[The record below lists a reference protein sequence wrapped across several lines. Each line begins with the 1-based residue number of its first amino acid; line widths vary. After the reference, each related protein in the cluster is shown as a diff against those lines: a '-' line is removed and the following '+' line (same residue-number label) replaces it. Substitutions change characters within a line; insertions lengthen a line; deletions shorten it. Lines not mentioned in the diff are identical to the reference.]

1 MANLSR
7 NFTAGK
13 MNKVVDERLVPNGE
27 YIDALNIRMGSTENS
42 EIGVI
47 ENTKGNVK
55 LSDLLYVDGTPL
67 STDAR
72 CIGALADSVNEKIYW
87 FVHDPS
93 FTVGA
98 TGKLDLIVSYDMNA
112 NILTYHII
120 SVDDGGGIN
129 TTLNFNNR
137 YLITGVNKIDDLI
150 FFTDDYNQPRF
161 INVNRT
167 YLPPAANID
176 QLTNESILV
185 IKKPPVESPSINP
198 IVVAGQENFLEEN
211 FICFAYRYK
220 YADGEYSATSQ
231 WSEPSFVPSAFAF
244 ERESFLNSGM
254 ISTTNGCDITY
265 NSGGPLVVGID
276 LLFKSADSNVI
287 KVIEKLNK
295 AELGLAD
302 NTNYSYVFSNSKI
315 FTILPEGELL
325 RLYDNVPRYAKA
337 QTLMGNRLMYG
348 NYVDG
353 YDLIDKY
360 GQPTKFE
367 YQASLVTEQIGIE
380 DLDTSFT
387 TGVYNIDGVNG
398 VGDSVLRIDFTDV
411 INGTGL
417 ITGAYINIDV
427 TLEHT
432 EFSGNNPPTVSGTT
446 STFNITF
453 YYQLPQDYA
462 SLAAMV
468 SATKFQEAIGTLTN
482 IQPVSNAQNG
492 TTFTD
497 SFNNEIPA
505 SLAISPSGS
514 YSKYES
520 GINAVNEP
528 ILVTTSGNLM
538 LIQFPAMR
546 FVDNTTTPTDDF
558 FEYYKITGADAEY
571 QPLGT
576 AKSLHSNRDYDVGIV
591 YMDEFNRATTALVSP
606 NNTVYVPCGNSNL
619 KNSIQV
625 EIPATQVAPAWA
637 TRYKFVI
644 KPNAEGYET
653 IYSNIYYTEVG
664 TNYVWFLL
672 EGENARK
679 VEVGDRYIVKAD
691 SNGPMEICAYATVL
705 DKDIKASGVL
715 GAGSPAGVYMK
726 MLPTDFNAILP
737 PNTVYNVYDS
747 EQKSGGSCPS
757 IVLATGPIGNIPSG
771 TKISLRFFFRRNGKC
786 NINCPCEKRTQE
798 YRGDFISSSNYTDF
812 QSWFEGDNI
821 ADDTLNNSVY
831 RTCYNT
837 SACSFNDY
845 LGTYSLPLTCSD
857 TNNYFY
863 FTGTDLI
870 IIGGKSCTGGATS
883 DRVSFLEG
891 RITVTKA
898 INTIIFETLP
908 IDSNPDIYYENDL
921 SFAINA
927 NGEHQ
932 GNVQNQVISTNTPA
946 IVDTEFF
953 NCFAF
958 GNGAES
964 YKVRDSIIGHSFNL
978 GNRVTSVAAQDYK
991 EADRY
996 ADMTYSGIYNNES
1009 NVNRLNEFNLG
1020 LLNFKPLES
1029 SFGGIYVLD
1038 GRETD
1043 VLVLQED
1050 KISYV
1055 LAGKNLLSDAA
1066 AGGAITSVP
1075 EVLGTQIA
1083 RAEKYGITFNPESYV
1098 QWGYDRFFTDSKRGA
1113 VLQLRGNS
1121 YSSDQLK
1128 VVSEQGMR
1136 TWFRDEFI
1144 STFNKQK
1151 LGGFDP
1157 YMNEYVLSINDRDII
1172 DRDDDGCID
1181 CGANQTFVLS
1191 GDEAANVLEYCIEL
1205 GSAVGLTTF
1214 TWTVLAGT
1222 TGPSDG
1228 FEVSITYDG
1237 NTVTSGLVTTSGTL
1251 SFNKDEITVDTAQV
1265 VISMT
1270 GQFTLSLSMSCP
1282 LPQEMT
1288 IIEVVL
1294 TNDAEAGQTT
1304 YAQYRYTNGSYTSP
1318 LQSRFVTFASSTS
1331 NPLVSWYNSVSGVVG
1346 TGGFPP
1352 AGSTMR
1358 LYNNKISPTATFT
1371 FNPAEDKFRY
1381 HRSNT
1386 LYGNNTV
1393 DMNALLGVAS
1403 LATPI
1408 MGTLPL
1414 NYVDFTVPV
1423 SGNYLYLIWDYRVT
1437 TPNGLCQG
1445 ISQDEVC
1452 CNCESCEL
1460 GECITVTI
1468 TNPSEQFNAAVT
1480 FNGGTCDN
1488 PIPVSVELDPAE
1500 TASICVINTS
1510 PLYSVDFG
1518 NPIVSTALCSC
1529 SLQPCLYI
1537 LQTLPDGGICGPFN
1551 GITSRLGTCNTN
1563 PTSNSDFTGWTI
1575 DGLDFITNYYSVML
1589 AYGVNPSSI
1598 LVTDQNN
1605 PTIPYTQNGIVVTYT
1620 GLTPPP
1626 AYIGE
1631 IKNPFGNI
1639 INYSWSAPNCE
1650 YGCVV
1655 SEYYVLNPLPVTN
1668 VVERLNVYGLLSG
1681 GGSIANIVTLSSFGT
1696 TIDVSNPAQLAILE
1710 SFYRSIHG
1718 PQVTMTST
1726 FNPVSGGYDV
1736 TISNA
1741 IISYHRWFND
1751 TGLNLKM
1758 WQNGG
1763 PPITCETDCTPD
1775 AMDFSGLAFDGTPF
1789 PSNPPIYTYVTQQV
1803 LGTNMP
1809 IGLRVE
1815 WDQATY
1821 QGPCFYIYY
1830 RIDTVAPSFTSTIDP
1845 SSQGFTLMVPD
1856 FTNVYNLP
1864 SINTGEYLSLA
1875 VDGPT
1880 NACGFA
1886 PVINVPVTIRNT
1898 TVDCYGE
1905 LIDYI
1910 TANIKYS

>member
-42 EIGVI
+42 EVGVI

-72 CIGALADSVNEKIYW
+72 CIGALADSVNEKVYW

-98 TGKLDLIVSYDMNA
+98 TGKLDMVVSYDMNA

-129 TTLNFNNR
+129 TTLNFNHR
-137 YLITGVNKIDDLI
+137 YLITGVNKVDDLI

-161 INVNRT
+161 FNVNRT
-167 YLPPAANID
+167 YLPPVANID
-176 QLTNESILV
+176 DPILAESILV

-211 FICFAYRYK
+211 FICFAYRYR

-231 WSEPSFVPSAFAF
+231 WSEPAFVPSAFSF
-244 ERESFLNSGM
+244 ERDSFLNSGM
-254 ISTTNGCDITY
+254 ISSTNGCDITY
-265 NSGGPLVVGID
+265 NSGGQLVVGID

-315 FTILPEGELL
+315 FTILPEAELL
-325 RLYDNVPRYAKA
+325 RLYDNVPIYAKA

-367 YQASLVTEQIGIE
+367 YEASLVTQEIGID
-380 DLDTSFT
+380 DLDTAFT
-387 TGVYNIDGVNG
+387 TGTYNIDGVNN
-398 VGDSVLRIDFTDV
+398 VGDAVLSIDFTDV

-417 ITGAYINIDV
+417 IAGAYISIDV
-427 TLEHT
+427 TLEHA
-432 EFSGNNPPTVSGTT
+432 EFTSTPPPTVSGTT
-446 STFNITF
+446 SAFNISL
-453 YYQLPQDYA
+453 YYQLPQDYT

-468 SATKFQEAIGTLTN
+468 SSTDFQEAIGTLTN

-497 SFNNEIPA
+497 SFNDEIPA

-528 ILVTTSGNLM
+528 ILVTASGNTM
-538 LIQFPAMR
+538 FMQFPAMR
-546 FVDNTTTPTDDF
+546 FVDNTTTPTEDF
-558 FEYYKITGADAEY
+558 YEYYKVTGADAEF

-576 AKSLHSNRDYDVGIV
+576 ARSLHSNRDYDIGIV
-591 YMDEFNRATTALVSP
+591 YMDDFNRSTTALVSP

-653 IYSNIYYTEVG
+653 IYSNIFYTETG

-691 SNGPMEICAYATVL
+691 SNGPMETCAYATVL
-705 DKDIKASGVL
+705 DKDIKASGAL
-715 GAGSPAGVYMK
+715 ASGSPAGVYMK
-726 MLPTDFNAILP
+726 MLPTDFNAVLP
-737 PNTVYNVYDS
+737 PNSVITLYDS
-747 EQKSGGSCPS
+747 EQVSWSGSGGGCPIINLNTSS
-757 IVLATGPIGNIPSG
+757 IGAIPSG
-771 TKISLRFFFRRNGKC
+771 SKVSLYFFFRRRGKC
-786 NINCPCEKRTQE
+786 DINCACERRTQL
-798 YRGDFISSSNYTDF
+798 YKGDFISSSDYADF

-821 ADDTLNNSVY
+821 DTTLNDSAF

-837 SACSFNDY
+837 SACTPNDY
-845 LGTYSLPLTCSD
+845 LGSSPLPACDIAKNKFLFNGGSLYVLGIPPCQGRAS
-857 TNNYFY
+857 
-863 FTGTDLI
+863 
-870 IIGGKSCTGGATS
+870 A

-891 RITVTKA
+891 RVTVTKA
-898 INTIIFETLP
+898 INTVIFETLP
-908 IDSNPDIYYENDL
+908 ADSNPDIYYENNL
-921 SFAINA
+921 SFAINS

-964 YKVRDSIIGHSFNL
+964 YKVRDSIIGHYFNL
-978 GNRVTSVAAQDYK
+978 GNRVTSVSAQDYK
-991 EADRY
+991 RADRY
-996 ADMTYSGIYNNES
+996 ADITYSGIYNNES
-1009 NVNRLNEFNLG
+1009 NVNKLNEFNLG
-1020 LLNFKPLES
+1020 LLNFKALED

-1181 CGANQTFVLS
+1181 CGGSQTFVLS
-1191 GDEAANVLEYCIEL
+1191 GVEEENVLDYCIEL

-1222 TGPSDG
+1222 AGPSDG
-1228 FEVSITYDG
+1228 FEVSVTYDG
-1237 NTVTSGLVTTSGTL
+1237 NTVTSGFVTASGTL
-1251 SFNKDEITVDTAQV
+1251 SFTKDDISVDTVQV
-1265 VISMT
+1265 VVSMT
-1270 GQFTLSLSMSCP
+1270 GQFTLSMSMSCP
-1282 LPQEMT
+1282 TPQEMT

-1294 TNDAEAGQTT
+1294 TNNAESGQTT

-1318 LQSRFVTFASSTS
+1318 LQSRFVTFASGSN

-1352 AGSTMR
+1352 AGSNMR
-1358 LYNNKISPTATFT
+1358 MYNNKIAPTATFT
-1371 FNPAEDKFRY
+1371 FNPVEDKFKY
-1381 HRSNT
+1381 YRSNV
-1386 LYGNNTV
+1386 LYGNNSV
-1393 DMNALLGVAS
+1393 DLNTLLGLS
-1403 LATPI
+1403 STATPI
-1408 MGTLPL
+1408 VGTTPI
-1414 NYVDFTVPV
+1414 NYADFTVPV
-1423 SGNYLYLIWDYRVT
+1423 SGTYLYLIWDYRTT
-1437 TPNGLCQG
+1437 TPQSLCQG
-1445 ISQDEVC
+1445 STQQEVC
-1452 CNCESCEL
+1452 CSCESCNI
-1460 GECITVTI
+1460 GDCITVTMI
-1468 TNPSEQFNAAVT
+1468 NTSEQNNAAVT
-1480 FNGGTCDN
+1480 LYGGLCGDPT
-1488 PIPVSVELDPAE
+1488 PVSIELDPAE
-1500 TASICVINTS
+1500 EVTLCVINAN
-1510 PLYSVDFG
+1510 PLYAVTLG
-1518 NPIVSTALCSC
+1518 NPIV
-1529 SLQPCLYI
+1529 
-1537 LQTLPDGGICGPFN
+1537 
-1551 GITSRLGTCNTN
+1551 
-1563 PTSNSDFTGWTI
+1563 
-1575 DGLDFITNYYSVML
+1575 
-1589 AYGVNPSSI
+1589 
-1598 LVTDQNN
+1598 
-1605 PTIPYTQNGIVVTYT
+1605 
-1620 GLTPPP
+1620 
-1626 AYIGE
+1626 
-1631 IKNPFGNI
+1631 
-1639 INYSWSAPNCE
+1639 
-1650 YGCVV
+1650 
-1655 SEYYVLNPLPVTN
+1655 
-1668 VVERLNVYGLLSG
+1668 
-1681 GGSIANIVTLSSFGT
+1681 
-1696 TIDVSNPAQLAILE
+1696 
-1710 SFYRSIHG
+1710 
-1718 PQVTMTST
+1718 
-1726 FNPVSGGYDV
+1726 
-1736 TISNA
+1736 
-1741 IISYHRWFND
+1741 
-1751 TGLNLKM
+1751 
-1758 WQNGG
+1758 
-1763 PPITCETDCTPD
+1763 
-1775 AMDFSGLAFDGTPF
+1775 
-1789 PSNPPIYTYVTQQV
+1789 
-1803 LGTNMP
+1803 
-1809 IGLRVE
+1809 
-1815 WDQATY
+1815 
-1821 QGPCFYIYY
+1821 
-1830 RIDTVAPSFTSTIDP
+1830 
-1845 SSQGFTLMVPD
+1845 
-1856 FTNVYNLP
+1856 
-1864 SINTGEYLSLA
+1864 
-1875 VDGPT
+1875 
-1880 NACGFA
+1880 
-1886 PVINVPVTIRNT
+1886 
-1898 TVDCYGE
+1898 TVDACDCGG
-1905 LIDYI
+1905 
-1910 TANIKYS
+1910 